1 MLKAPQRLFTY
12 TRRKLNRR
20 KEIILMID
28 KHQLGGQEH
37 VPATRRRKPIP
48 LRMASGPQDYVPGQ
62 QEEPAVLTSITDM
75 LQWAQNWTRSRSIWP
90 FMYALACCGFEMIAA
105 ASAPQYDLSRFG
117 SEVFRASPRQADLM
131 IVAGT
136 VSVKMAPRLRHLW
149 EQMPE
154 PKWVISMGQCAN
166 SGGEFYDSYYTV
178 QGVDTVVPVDVYVPG
193 CPPRPEA
200 LIEGIFKLREKIE
213 KQGYIPRTYQDASP
227 AAPKAQHAQGS
238 DDAEE
243 QTAQVRH
250 TQEMLLNLGPQHP
263 STHGVLR
270 LVLTLDGETVVDCT
284 PVIGYLHRGIEKTL
298 ENRPYLGGIR
308 YMDNADY
315 LSPMLNE
322 IAYAGAIEQLME
334 LEPPRRAQYI
344 RLLVGELQ
352 HIASHLIGIGAYSND
367 LGTTTP
373 LLWTM
378 RDREGVMDLF
388 EALGGSRFN
397 VNYVRVGGVLHDF
410 PKGWLR
416 SCETYLDQLEKNM
429 RELERLVN
437 GNEIF
442 RARTQGVGYL
452 DPQQALAY
460 GLTGPLAGASG
471 ITWDLR
477 VNRPYM
483 AYREVPVNV
492 QIRQEGDCYAR
503 NALRFQEIQESMRLC
518 RVAIEQLPPGSISI
532 RTPIAL
538 RPPRGETYFALESS
552 KGELGV
558 YLISDG
564 SEYPWRA
571 KLRGPSFVNL
581 QVLPELLHGYKMSDV
596 IAVLGSLDFV
606 VGEVDR

>member
-1 MLKAPQRLFTY
+1 MT
-12 TRRKLNRR
+12 
-20 KEIILMID
+20 KEQ
-28 KHQLGGQEH
+28 KHGEQEH
-37 VPATRRRKPIP
+37 VSETRRKPIP
-48 LRMASGPQDYVPGQ
+48 LSMARGPQEYTPGQ
-62 QEEPAVLTSITDM
+62 QEEPAVLTSVADM
-75 LQWAQNWTRSRSIWP
+75 LHWAQNWARSRSIWP
-90 FMYALACCGFEMIAA
+90 FSYALACCGIEMIAA

-117 SEVFRASPRQADLM
+117 SEVFRSSPRQADLM

-149 EQMPE
+149 EQMPD

-200 LIEGIFKLREKIE
+200 LIEGMLKLREKIE
-213 KQGYIPRTYQDASP
+213 KQGYIPLEDQEKSLSTLIDVPEAETSIVQEEAS
-227 AAPKAQHAQGS
+227 QERQ
-238 DDAEE
+238 
-243 QTAQVRH
+243 

-270 LVLTLDGETVVDCT
+270 LLLTMEGETVVDCT

-315 LSPMLNE
+315 VSPMLGE
-322 IAYAGAIEQLME
+322 IAYAGAVEQLMG

-352 HIASHLIGIGAYSND
+352 RIASHQIGIGSYVND

-373 LLWTM
+373 LLWTF
-378 RDREGVMDLF
+378 RDREGIMDLF

-397 VNYVRVGGVLHDF
+397 INYIRVGGVLHDF

-416 SCETYLDQLEKNM
+416 VCEAYLDQLEKNM
-429 RELERLVN
+429 GELETLIN

-442 RARTQGVGYL
+442 LARTQGVGYL
-452 DPQQALAY
+452 DQQQAVAY
-460 GLTGPLAGASG
+460 GLTGPVARDSG
-471 ITWDLR
+471 IDWDLR
-477 VNRPYM
+477 VNRPSM
-483 AYREVPVNV
+483 AYLEVPVQV
-492 QIRQEGDCYAR
+492 QVRQEGDCYAR
-503 NALRFQEIQESMRLC
+503 NAVRLQEIRESIRLC
-518 RVAIEQLPPGSISI
+518 RVAIDQLPAGPISA
-532 RTPIAL
+532 RTPVAL
-538 RPPRGETYFALESS
+538 RPPRGETYFAIEGS

-581 QVLPELLHGYKMSDV
+581 QILPEMLRGYKMSDV